1 MLLSRGNLLFL
12 VSFIC
17 AFLSCRHPDVLF
29 EVLPASKTNID
40 FINQTDNR
48 TNLNIISYL
57 YYYNGGGVAVGDV
70 NNDELP
76 DIYFTANSKGN
87 NKLYLNKGNF
97 EFEDVTAKAGVAG
110 NADWCSGVTMA
121 DVNGD
126 GFLDIYVSAVSNSLG
141 LNGSNQLFINNG
153 KTPVVFTESAAT
165 YGLNFSGLS
174 TQAAFFDYDRDGDLD
189 CYLLNHSQ
197 SQVGNIPDTINRM
210 RNGSISG
217 DRLYRNDMDVGLE
230 KFTDVTKEAGIY
242 QSNLGFGLGLAVADF
257 NNDGWN
263 DIYIGNDFFENDY
276 YYVNNGNGT
285 FTESGARHFNHY
297 SRFSMGNDVADYNND
312 GQLDIITVD
321 MLPNNE
327 KVLKSYG
334 SDENAEIYKL
344 KFLQNGYQYQYSKN
358 SLQLNNGSGSSFSE
372 QSLLS
377 GVAATDWSWCPLFA
391 DFDNDGIKDLFI
403 TSGIVKRPM
412 DLDYISFSNRF
423 RETKGLQNK
432 SVLDKMPDGSSY
444 PFVFK
449 GDGRTGFKDVSD
461 LWGTRNL
468 NGYFNGAA
476 YADLNNDG
484 NVDVV
489 INSLYAKAVI
499 LRNNAPNRNFLSVV
513 CKGTGANTGGIGT
526 KVYLFTNGRLQYQQL
541 MHTRGFQSSSD
552 PRLHFGLDSISTI
565 DSMLVVWPDQRFQV
579 IKSVKANQQILLYQN
594 SASGEFNYNH
604 YFQAEDSFFSI
615 KQDDAMINWKH
626 NENEFSDFN
635 VQYLIPHKLS
645 TRGPK
650 LAVADVN
657 GDGLDDFYAC
667 GAKEQPGC
675 LMIQQKNG
683 AFVSTDTAVFK
694 TDARS
699 EDVDASFFDADGDGF
714 LDLYV
719 VSGGNEI
726 KGNNP
731 MLLDRL
737 YMNDGKGHYSKAI
750 KSLPSLYENK
760 SCVTVADIDRDGDQD
775 VFVGHLADAF
785 AYGIPQSSYLLIN
798 NGKGIFSLAQESTIA
813 LSHIGMVTSATFA
826 DINKDG
832 WSDLIVA
839 GEWMPL
845 TVFINKQGR
854 FEKTIIPHSTGWW
867 QTIFV
872 DDVNKDG
879 QSDILAGNW
888 GWNNKFWSGKNGP
901 VKLYVSDF
909 DKNGRTDQLLSY
921 MQDGNEYPFFAKDEI
936 ERALPPLRKRYLL
949 YADYAGVEMKKA
961 FKGYTESV
969 APLQAERLGSA
980 VCYGNGKGKFTMMD
994 LPAALQLA
1002 PIFAFQKIPDHNAEE
1017 NHYLAAGNF
1026 YDVIPYEGRYDAQ
1039 PFALFRSYKNNS
1051 IQAMPQANLAAI
1063 KGQFRDIKW
1072 LQSIKHGPLVLAA
1085 GNNEKMYIL
1094 KYSLGNG
1101 L

>member
-1 MLLSRGNLLFL
+1 
-12 VSFIC
+12 
-17 AFLSCRHPDVLF
+17 
-29 EVLPASKTNID
+29 
-40 FINQTDNR
+40 
-48 TNLNIISYL
+48 
-57 YYYNGGGVAVGDV
+57 
-70 NNDELP
+70 
-76 DIYFTANSKGN
+76 
-87 NKLYLNKGNF
+87 
-97 EFEDVTAKAGVAG
+97 
-110 NADWCSGVTMA
+110 
-121 DVNGD
+121 
-126 GFLDIYVSAVSNSLG
+126 
-141 LNGSNQLFINNG
+141 
-153 KTPVVFTESAAT
+153 
-165 YGLNFSGLS
+165 
-174 TQAAFFDYDRDGDLD
+174 
-189 CYLLNHSQ
+189 
-197 SQVGNIPDTINRM
+197 
-210 RNGSISG
+210 
-217 DRLYRNDMDVGLE
+217 
-230 KFTDVTKEAGIY
+230 
-242 QSNLGFGLGLAVADF
+242 
-257 NNDGWN
+257 
-263 DIYIGNDFFENDY
+263 
-276 YYVNNGNGT
+276 
-285 FTESGARHFNHY
+285 
-297 SRFSMGNDVADYNND
+297 
-312 GQLDIITVD
+312 
-321 MLPNNE
+321 
-327 KVLKSYG
+327 
-334 SDENAEIYKL
+334 L

-526 KVYLFTNGRLQYQQL
+526 KVYLFKNGRLQYQQL

-579 IKSVKANQQILLYQN
+579 IKSVNANQQILLYQN

-604 YFQAEDSFFSI
+604 YFQAVDSFFSI

-626 NENEFSDFN
+626 QENEFSDFN

-699 EDVDASFFDADGDGF
+699 EDVDALFFDADGDGF

-737 YMNDGKGHYSKAI
+737 YMNDGKGHYIKAI

-798 NGKGIFSLAQESTIA
+798 NGKGVFSLAQESTIA

-832 WSDLIVA
+832 WSDLIIA

-854 FEKTIIPHSTGWW
+854 FEKQSFRIPQAGGKP
-867 QTIFV
+867 FYV

-879 QSDILAGNW
+879 QLDILAGNW

-980 VCYGNGKGKFTMMD
+980 VCYGNGKGEFTITD

-1002 PIFAFQKIPDHNAEE
+1002 PIFAFQKIPGSNAEE

-1026 YDVIPYEGRYDAQ
+1026 FDVIPYEGRYDAQ

-1072 LQSIKHGPLVLAA
+1072 LQSINHGPLVLAA

>member
-1 MLLSRGNLLFL
+1 
-12 VSFIC
+12 
-17 AFLSCRHPDVLF
+17 
-29 EVLPASKTNID
+29 
-40 FINQTDNR
+40 
-48 TNLNIISYL
+48 
-57 YYYNGGGVAVGDV
+57 
-70 NNDELP
+70 
-76 DIYFTANSKGN
+76 
-87 NKLYLNKGNF
+87 
-97 EFEDVTAKAGVAG
+97 
-110 NADWCSGVTMA
+110 
-121 DVNGD
+121 
-126 GFLDIYVSAVSNSLG
+126 
-141 LNGSNQLFINNG
+141 
-153 KTPVVFTESAAT
+153 
-165 YGLNFSGLS
+165 
-174 TQAAFFDYDRDGDLD
+174 
-189 CYLLNHSQ
+189 
-197 SQVGNIPDTINRM
+197 
-210 RNGSISG
+210 
-217 DRLYRNDMDVGLE
+217 
-230 KFTDVTKEAGIY
+230 
-242 QSNLGFGLGLAVADF
+242 
-257 NNDGWN
+257 
-263 DIYIGNDFFENDY
+263 
-276 YYVNNGNGT
+276 
-285 FTESGARHFNHY
+285 
-297 SRFSMGNDVADYNND
+297 
-312 GQLDIITVD
+312 
-321 MLPNNE
+321 
-327 KVLKSYG
+327 
-334 SDENAEIYKL
+334 
-344 KFLQNGYQYQYSKN
+344 
-358 SLQLNNGSGSSFSE
+358 
-372 QSLLS
+372 
-377 GVAATDWSWCPLFA
+377 
-391 DFDNDGIKDLFI
+391 
-403 TSGIVKRPM
+403 
-412 DLDYISFSNRF
+412 
-423 RETKGLQNK
+423 
-432 SVLDKMPDGSSY
+432 
-444 PFVFK
+444 
-449 GDGRTGFKDVSD
+449 
-461 LWGTRNL
+461 
-468 NGYFNGAA
+468 
-476 YADLNNDG
+476 
-484 NVDVV
+484 
-489 INSLYAKAVI
+489 
-499 LRNNAPNRNFLSVV
+499 
-513 CKGTGANTGGIGT
+513 
-526 KVYLFTNGRLQYQQL
+526 
-541 MHTRGFQSSSD
+541 
-552 PRLHFGLDSISTI
+552 
-565 DSMLVVWPDQRFQV
+565 MLVVWPDQRFQV

-604 YFQAEDSFFSI
+604 YFQAVDSFFSI

-626 NENEFSDFN
+626 QENEFSDFN

-888 GWNNKFWSGKNGP
+888 GWNNKFWSGKNGT